1 MNETVI
7 FCSGNI
13 SGPENM
19 SSQTQFYWSHLRHV
33 FLNKWSKV
41 WFLSLKSGLQY
52 SPIFSQFSHFMT
64 PENTRKP
71 LV

>member
-52 SPIFSQFSHFMT
+52 SSIFSQFSHFTT